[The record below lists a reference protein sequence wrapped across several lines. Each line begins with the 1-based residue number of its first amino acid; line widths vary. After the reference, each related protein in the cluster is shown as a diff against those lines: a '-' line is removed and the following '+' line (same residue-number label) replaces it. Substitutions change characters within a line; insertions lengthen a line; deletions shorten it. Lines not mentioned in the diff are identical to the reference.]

1 MAEEDK
7 PVCGPICE
15 ICGKPR
21 QWLVPVLV
29 KRENHGRYEM
39 VKIHLC
45 LYHLTKEI
53 EEDEEEPPEEKLE
66 IPEGE
71 DDDEAWKRWE
81 EENPDGGDDDED
93 EGWSS
98 TTIDRVG
105 QSFG

>member
-53 EEDEEEPPEEKLE
+53 EEDEEEPPEENPE
-66 IPEGE
+66 IPED
-71 DDDEAWKRWE
+71 DDDEMWKRWE
-81 EENPDGGDDDED
+81 EENPDGGDDDG

-98 TTIDRVG
+98 TIDRVG

>member
-1 MAEEDK
+1 MAEDDK

-53 EEDEEEPPEEKLE
+53 EEDEEEPPEEEPE
-66 IPEGE
+66 IPED
-71 DDDEAWKRWE
+71 DDDEMWKRWE
-81 EENPDGGDDDED
+81 EENPDDGDDDD

-98 TTIDRVG
+98 TTIDHMG
-105 QSFG
+105 QSWG